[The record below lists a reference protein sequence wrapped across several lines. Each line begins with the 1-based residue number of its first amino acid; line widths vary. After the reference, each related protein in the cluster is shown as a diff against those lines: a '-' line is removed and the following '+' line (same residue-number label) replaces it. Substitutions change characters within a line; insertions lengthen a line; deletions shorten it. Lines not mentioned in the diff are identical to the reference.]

1 MATLKKD
8 GAESKYL
15 RIGIWNVRSIRCK
28 EEEIVR
34 EMKKYRLGILGVSE
48 AHLRGSGEK
57 EVDGVEMVYSGVTEG
72 RVKGGVAVL
81 ISEKL
86 SVCAKEWR
94 CVNERLMKVRLRL
107 ENGWLTV
114 VQVYA
119 PTEDSAEEMK
129 TSFYDSLE
137 ELLASVSKS
146 DQLVVMGDFN
156 ARVGRDVTTWD
167 GVIGSY
173 GEEVKNRNGQKL
185 LGLCATNELVVLNTI
200 YQHKDIH
207 KYTWESK
214 GRGLTSII
222 DYFIVKKA
230 MRPGVADVK
239 VIRGAE
245 LDSDHYLVLMKV
257 SLKPRKLRKEMGVIR
272 QKLRVNKLAESS
284 TRRRFQVELSSR
296 FRQRRCVDGND
307 VERVWR
313 EFKDSITEAT
323 EKVVGR
329 SKKRKVKKA
338 TSWWSVEVKQ
348 AVRKKKDMY
357 KKALGER
364 SDKAWEEYKVAK
376 KEAKRVVREAKE
388 ADWIRCGKQL
398 QKNFLENRRAFWK
411 KVKEKETTS
420 RLRAGIEGKDGKL
433 LTDIVEVKERWR
445 EHFSELLEGDGRGI
459 GMALEER
466 EIEEGLVDEITEDE
480 IRGAIARLKRGKAA
494 GVCGIQGEMV
504 KAGGDTVV
512 RWLHLI
518 FNMVWK
524 TGKAPEDW
532 QKAVIVAIHKKGS
545 KKLCKNYRGI
555 SLLSIPGK
563 VFAKILD
570 ARMRQ
575 VTEGQVMEEQ
585 AGFRVGRGCRDQIFV
600 MRQLA
605 EKTIEKDG
613 KMYAAFIDLE
623 KAYDKVWREDM
634 WRTLATYGV
643 SGRLL
648 RAVKALYENSK
659 ARVRVED
666 ELTECFEVRQGVRQ
680 GCPLSP
686 WLFNVFLDMVAREA
700 RAQFKG
706 GVCLDNCTVQLLMFA
721 DDTVLLAETE
731 EDLQHNVREF
741 SEAVKRHRLAMN
753 TEKTTTMVFSRK
765 QVDCSV
771 EVDGRKLE
779 NVRKQTY
786 LGVILS
792 EDGKMDCELEK
803 RIGAALSAA
812 GAVRSKVFESREM
825 SRSAKMLVY
834 KAMIEP
840 TLTYGAE
847 SWVLKEREKQRIQA
861 AEMRVFRKIA
871 GVRRMDHMR
880 NDDIRAQLRQE
891 GIVEQV
897 GRKREVW
904 KKRVEEQIGSVTE
917 MVMSGTVP
925 GKRPRGRPRKR
936 WSDAY

>member
-1 MATLKKD
+1 M
-8 GAESKYL
+8 
-15 RIGIWNVRSIRCK
+15 
-28 EEEIVR
+28 
-34 EMKKYRLGILGVSE
+34 
-48 AHLRGSGEK
+48 
-57 EVDGVEMVYSGVTEG
+57 
-72 RVKGGVAVL
+72 
-81 ISEKL
+81 
-86 SVCAKEWR
+86 
-94 CVNERLMKVRLRL
+94 
-107 ENGWLTV
+107 
-114 VQVYA
+114 
-119 PTEDSAEEMK
+119 
-129 TSFYDSLE
+129 
-137 ELLASVSKS
+137 
-146 DQLVVMGDFN
+146 
-156 ARVGRDVTTWD
+156 
-167 GVIGSY
+167 
-173 GEEVKNRNGQKL
+173 
-185 LGLCATNELVVLNTI
+185 
-200 YQHKDIH
+200 
-207 KYTWESK
+207 
-214 GRGLTSII
+214 
-222 DYFIVKKA
+222 
-230 MRPGVADVK
+230 
-239 VIRGAE
+239 
-245 LDSDHYLVLMKV
+245 
-257 SLKPRKLRKEMGVIR
+257 
-272 QKLRVNKLAESS
+272 
-284 TRRRFQVELSSR
+284 
-296 FRQRRCVDGND
+296 
-307 VERVWR
+307 
-313 EFKDSITEAT
+313 
-323 EKVVGR
+323 
-329 SKKRKVKKA
+329 
-338 TSWWSVEVKQ
+338 KQ

-364 SDKAWEEYKVAK
+364 SDRAWEDYKVAK

-388 ADWIRCGKQL
+388 ADWVRCGKQL
-398 QKNFLENRRAFWK
+398 QKNFLENRRVFWR
-411 KVKEKETTS
+411 KVKEKESTS
-420 RLRAGIEGKDGKL
+420 RLKAGIEGKDGKL
-433 LTDIVEVKERWR
+433 LTDTVEVKKRWM
-445 EHFSELLEGDGRGI
+445 EHFSELLEGDGGEVD
-459 GMALEER
+459 MVLEER
-466 EIEEGLVDEITEDE
+466 EIEEGLSEEITEEE
-480 IRGAIARLKRGKAA
+480 IRRAIARLKRGKAA
-494 GVCGIQGEMV
+494 GVCGIQGEML

-512 RWLHLI
+512 RWLHII
-518 FNMVWK
+518 FNIVWEK
-524 TGKAPEDW
+524 GKAPEEW

-563 VFAKILD
+563 IFAKILD
-570 ARMRQ
+570 ARIRQ

-600 MRQLA
+600 MR

-700 RAQFKG
+700 RAQFNG
-706 GVCLDNCTVQLLMFA
+706 GVRLDKCTMQLLMFA

-741 SEAVKRHRLAMN
+741 SKAVKRHRLAMN

-779 NVRKQTY
+779 NVGKQTY
-786 LGVILS
+786 LGVILN
-792 EDGKMDCELEK
+792 EDGRMECELEK

-812 GAVRSKVFESREM
+812 GAVRSQVFESREL

-847 SWVLKEREKQRIQA
+847 SWVLKEREKQRVQA
-861 AEMRVFRKIA
+861 AEMRVLRKIA
-871 GVRRMDHMR
+871 GVKRIDHVR
-880 NDDIRAQLRQE
+880 NDDIRTQLGEE

-897 GRKREVW
+897 RRRREVW
-904 KKRVEEQIGSVTE
+904 KKQVEEQVGSITE
-917 MVMSGTVP
+917 MVMSGVVP
-925 GKRPRGRPRKR
+925 GKRPRGRPRKQ